1 MKLKRDFARYQQNR
15 QVSESASQRVGKAAG
30 TDRKLASRS
39 SSEDSRTRTSFR
51 GDSFFAEC
59 SWMSSG
65 RISAFSLETKRLND
79 EFNEQNRQVGFRFA
93 EIAS

>member
-1 MKLKRDFARYQQNR
+1 
-15 QVSESASQRVGKAAG
+15 
-30 TDRKLASRS
+30 
-39 SSEDSRTRTSFR
+39 
-51 GDSFFAEC
+51 
-59 SWMSSG
+59 MSSG